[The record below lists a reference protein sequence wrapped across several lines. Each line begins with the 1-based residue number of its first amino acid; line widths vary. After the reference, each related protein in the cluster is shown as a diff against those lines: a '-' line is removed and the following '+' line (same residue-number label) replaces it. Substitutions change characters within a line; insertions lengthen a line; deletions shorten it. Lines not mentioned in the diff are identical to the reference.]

1 LLGNLPRFDASTA
14 GIYEVRSAERLR
26 FMDRDAR
33 LVEVAPRDAYR
44 FGYRLWIDEKT
55 AMPLKTQLCDERG
68 NVIEQIVFASLAL
81 SQRIPDSAFEPAVST
96 AGFRWLRQESRA
108 PLDAAQPAL
117 WSALRLPPG
126 FRMTSQGHQVMPGV
140 DGPVAHLVFSDGVAS
155 VSVFVESARA
165 STSAAPRLDG
175 PASVGAS
182 AAYSTVVD
190 GHPVTAVGE
199 VPAQTVRF
207 IAGQVRATRPEARP
221 AGVPSLAPLPR
232 TQPGG
237 PPVQAPAFAP
247 GPPPRR

>member
-1 LLGNLPRFDASTA
+1 
-14 GIYEVRSAERLR
+14 
-26 FMDRDAR
+26 MDRDAR

-44 FGYRLWIDEKT
+44 YGYRLWIDEKT

-81 SQRIPDSAFEPAVST
+81 SQRIPDSAFEPQVST
-96 AGFRWLRQESRA
+96 EGFRWLRQETRA
-108 PLDAAQPAL
+108 PLSASQPAL

-126 FRMTSQGHQVMPGV
+126 FRMTSQGHQVMPGA

-165 STSAAPRLDG
+165 AAGAPPRLDG
-175 PASVGAS
+175 ATNVGAS

-190 GHPVTAVGE
+190 GHQVTAVGE

-207 IAGQVRATRPEARP
+207 IADQVRAARPTARP
-221 AGVPSLAPLPR
+221 AGVPGVAPALRSP
-232 TQPGG
+232 PGG

-247 GPPPRR
+247 GPSPRR